1 MARLTLVL
9 AAVFA
14 VHLNLATAFR
24 LRVRDH
30 QGGPQGVLQIPV
42 RNFNNHMYT
51 VHIEMAHPPVWYN
64 FSLSL
69 TQAYSAVIGVGCSD
83 CSTDPTQKQYNPAVS
98 STYIAPSTSSLNT
111 TVQIAGK
118 NVTGQLAKE
127 NCGFKQQ
134 DGEWWRYKN
143 QSLIIASTGTE
154 TSAFGG
160 SGGIAGFGQSN
171 ALDPKDTLINQYL
184 TSNQTT
190 LSQFVFGLALSDQGT
205 TKAANGVP
213 LEGDSSGGFMHLD
226 GPDQAFF
233 TGSIQTF
240 PVAGSDI
247 STAWGAAPGQLGSF
261 DWTVQ
266 TQGWLVKTAAGDV
279 TGSQGMYGT
288 MEAGYPYLLLPQKDA
303 NKLYAAI
310 PGSAPYSFPTNAVDT
325 KGVPVPQDNL
335 SLSWSVPCNTTAT
348 TTFYVNFQGVS
359 IPLLPSDFITQVG
372 AVCVGNVKG
381 WADVTRQTGIL
392 GNAFFRNAYVVF
404 TASTDP
410 STNSVGLANRP
421 LIDGKAKDSATKG
434 IVIGAVV
441 GGLVFL
447 ICVGLAVFFVAR
459 HWKSRKRSPPSAIF
473 AGAVSGGSI
482 DDEYA
487 GGEKR
492 HSVRNTASFLGL
504 GSPTRSSGHQN
515 YVAEPWVP
523 PASSTPGLSGAGSDR
538 GVVVAPW
545 TPQAQSEQAFLSP
558 TGNALDTT
566 VVTMPYT
573 SPSQHSH
580 SQLPALPPTPM
591 SGSTTSPAP
600 TGYRNPSPKRP
611 MSGQSSA
618 SFASSNP
625 TSPTPLLSSQQQ
637 YTSGP
642 GSASQYHGGPPSSQY
657 HGSAVLPQYSSAS
670 QYLGTSPSSQY
681 NGPPPSQQ
689 MQSLPPG
696 ARPRSLPPP
705 PPGQGGQLF

>member
-1 MARLTLVL
+1 MSLLKRL
-9 AAVFA
+9 
-14 VHLNLATAFR
+14 
-24 LRVRDH
+24 
-30 QGGPQGVLQIPV
+30 
-42 RNFNNHMYT
+42 
-51 VHIEMAHPPVWYN
+51 
-64 FSLSL
+64 FSFCACPEDSCR
-69 TQAYSAVIGVGCSD
+69 CSD
-83 CSTDPTQKQYNPAVS
+83 
-98 STYIAPSTSSLNT
+98 L
-111 TVQIAGK
+111 
-118 NVTGQLAKE
+118 
-127 NCGFKQQ
+127 
-134 DGEWWRYKN
+134 
-143 QSLIIASTGTE
+143 
-154 TSAFGG
+154 
-160 SGGIAGFGQSN
+160 
-171 ALDPKDTLINQYL
+171 
-184 TSNQTT
+184 
-190 LSQFVFGLALSDQGT
+190 
-205 TKAANGVP
+205 
-213 LEGDSSGGFMHLD
+213 
-226 GPDQAFF
+226 
-233 TGSIQTF
+233 
-240 PVAGSDI
+240 
-247 STAWGAAPGQLGSF
+247 
-261 DWTVQ
+261 
-266 TQGWLVKTAAGDV
+266 
-279 TGSQGMYGT
+279 
-288 MEAGYPYLLLPQKDA
+288 
-303 NKLYAAI
+303 
-310 PGSAPYSFPTNAVDT
+310 
-325 KGVPVPQDNL
+325 
-335 SLSWSVPCNTTAT
+335 
-348 TTFYVNFQGVS
+348 
-359 IPLLPSDFITQVG
+359 
-372 AVCVGNVKG
+372 
-381 WADVTRQTGIL
+381 
-392 GNAFFRNAYVVF
+392 FRVF

-421 LIDGKAKDSATKG
+421 LIDGKVKDGATKG

-473 AGAVSGGSI
+473 AGAHSGGSI

-492 HSVRNTASFLGL
+492 HSVRNTTSFLGL

-523 PASSTPGLSGAGSDR
+523 PSSTTHGLSGAGSDR

-566 VVTMPYT
+566 VVSMPYT
-573 SPSQHSH
+573 TPSQHSH
-580 SQLPALPPTPM
+580 SQLPPLPPTPM

-611 MSGQSSA
+611 MSGQSYAYSYSPLPTADSPRPRSA

-625 TSPTPLLSSQQQ
+625 TSPTPLLSGQQQ

-657 HGSAVLPQYSSAS
+657 HAGGGPSQYSSAS